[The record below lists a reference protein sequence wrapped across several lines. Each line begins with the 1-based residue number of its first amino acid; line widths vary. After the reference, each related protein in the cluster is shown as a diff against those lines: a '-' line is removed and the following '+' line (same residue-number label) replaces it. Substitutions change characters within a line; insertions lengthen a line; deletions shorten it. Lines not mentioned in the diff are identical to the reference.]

1 MRRRCSESCP
11 MGRLRSNRKIIL
23 LAAGAVCAVLAAGSV
38 LAAIAVWVW
47 TTPAPMPSCAKVR
60 EAYRTSDGI
69 LRDRHGVVIHEMRVD
84 PTGRSLDWTAL
95 PEVSPTLTAAVVQSE
110 DKRFYTHHGVDYAA
124 LGHAML
130 KNRVSG
136 GRRGA
141 STITM
146 QLASLVERRLK
157 AESGRRT
164 WREKIRQIRAA
175 RMIERTWSKQQILEA
190 YINLVSFRGELR
202 GIAAASRGLFG
213 KESGGLDRSESLILA
228 VLVRSPNANPE
239 KVAERVWALN
249 IAMKTGLEKATLVAQ
264 TKETLL
270 KPYALKARA
279 SLAPHVAS
287 YLLSGSKKDVT
298 STLDAGLQAF
308 AAGLLDEQLSLLKG
322 RNVTDGAII
331 VVENRTG
338 EIRAYVGNGGAQSTA
353 IWVDGVK
360 ARRQAGSTLKPFLY
374 ALAVD
379 KQVLTAASLIEDSPV
394 EVPTARGI
402 YKPENYDNS
411 FKGNVPA
418 RVALASSLNVPAV
431 KVLMLA
437 GVDDFTAKLNDLG
450 FSDLR
455 DGDYYGFSLALGT
468 LDVSLFELTN
478 AYRTLANGGTAG
490 SLTLIP
496 GQGSARTRRV
506 YSRESA
512 FIVSDILSDR
522 EARSLTFGY
531 ENSLATPFWAAAK
544 TGTSK
549 DMRDNWCV
557 GWSGDFTVGVWIG
570 NFSGSPMW
578 NVSGVSGAAPIWHEL
593 MRYLAARTPGAKT
606 APAAP
611 GRVVR
616 VPVQTAGGAEKSEW
630 FIKGTEPLKLE
641 ATPPAGGRPRI
652 VYPPKNVIIA
662 LDPDIPAGTQK
673 VFFEAAAS
681 GKQVAW
687 VLDNVEVCKGDFCGW
702 DPKAGAHTLKLVDEG
717 HAVLDQVSFTVRD

>member
-1 MRRRCSESCP
+1 MRPRCSESCP
-11 MGRLRSNRKIIL
+11 MARSRSNKKIIL
-23 LAAGAVCAVLAAGSV
+23 LVAGAVCAVLAAGGV
-38 LAAIAVWVW
+38 LAAIGVWVL
-47 TTPAPMPSCAKVR
+47 TTPAPMPTFAKVR
-60 EAYRTSDGI
+60 EAYRTSDAV
-69 LRDRHGVVIHEMRVD
+69 LRDRRGVIIHEMRVD
-84 PTGRSLDWTAL
+84 LSGRSLDWVVL
-95 PEVSPTLTAAVVQSE
+95 GEVSPSLVQSVVQSE
-110 DKRFYTHHGVDYAA
+110 DKRFYAHHGVDYVA

-130 KNRVSG
+130 KNRFSG
-136 GRRGA
+136 ERRGA

-146 QLASLVERRLK
+146 QLASLVERKLRP
-157 AESGRRT
+157 ESGRRT
-164 WREKIRQIRAA
+164 WREKIRQARAA
-175 RMIERTWSKQQILEA
+175 RVIERAWSKQEILEA
-190 YINLVSFRGELR
+190 YLNLVSFRGELR

-213 KESGGLDRSESLILA
+213 KEPGGLDRAESLILA
-228 VLVRSPNANPE
+228 VLVRSPNANPD
-239 KVAERVWALN
+239 KVAERIWALGN
-249 IAMKTGLEKATLVAQ
+249 AMKAGLDKAALTAQ
-264 TKETLL
+264 VKETLL
-270 KPYALKARA
+270 KPYALKARV
-279 SLAPHVAS
+279 SLAPHAAS
-287 YLLSGSKKDVT
+287 YLLSGDKKDVT

-308 AAGLLDEQLSLLKG
+308 AAGLLGEQLSLLKG

-360 ARRQAGSTLKPFLY
+360 AKRQAGSTLKPFLY
-374 ALAVD
+374 ALALD
-379 KQVLTAASLIEDSPV
+379 RQVLTAASLIEDSPV

-468 LDVSLFELTN
+468 LDVSLYELTN
-478 AYRTLANGGTAG
+478 AYRTLATGGVAG

-496 GQGSARTRRV
+496 GEAGRQTRKV
-506 YSRESA
+506 YSPESA

-522 EARSLTFGY
+522 EARSLTFGF
-531 ENSLATPFWAAAK
+531 ENALSLPFWAAAK

-557 GWSGDFTVGVWIG
+557 GYSRDFTVGVWIG

-578 NVSGVSGAAPIWHEL
+578 NVSGVSGAAPIWHEI
-593 MRYLAARTPGAKT
+593 MTYLAVRTPKAKT

-611 GRVVR
+611 AKAVR
-616 VPVQTAGGAEKSEW
+616 VPVLTAGAVEKTEW
-630 FIKGTEPLKLE
+630 FIKGTEPIKVE
-641 ATPPAGGRPRI
+641 GAAAVGGRPKI

-687 VLDNVEVCKGDFCGW
+687 VLDNVELCKGDFCGW
-702 DPKAGAHTLKLVDEG
+702 NPSAGAHTLKLVDEG
-717 HAVLDQVSFTVRD
+717 KAVLDQVSFTVRD